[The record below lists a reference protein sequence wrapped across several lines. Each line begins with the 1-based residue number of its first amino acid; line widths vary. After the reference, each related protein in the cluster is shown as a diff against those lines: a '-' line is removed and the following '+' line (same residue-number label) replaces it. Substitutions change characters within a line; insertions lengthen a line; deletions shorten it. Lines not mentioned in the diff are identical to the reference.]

1 MFCNFLQERFPNKLF
16 FDDIFTEC
24 CRKLRELR
32 QIQHDCQRSVHYPE
46 FFSNILKCCEIKP
59 KNLHTVN
66 KISASYSAHKI
77 SGESSK
83 FNLMSYCYPTAPT
96 EAPHGEGAVGV
107 DAAAEVVDAKGGEAR
122 PDASDAPQTWVVYF
136 GHARLEGRRESFFQ
150 ATNQTPPFSIQFCK
164 VLLKIISQ
172 LYLFWF
178 FWHLLPNTLT
188 SDNHLG
194 FPALIFWQI
203 LKTICWFFNEK

>member
-1 MFCNFLQERFPNKLF
+1 MQHPFR
-16 FDDIFTEC
+16 DSAV
-24 CRKLRELR
+24 RRHRE
-32 QIQHDCQRSVHYPE
+32 
-46 FFSNILKCCEIKP
+46 
-59 KNLHTVN
+59 NLHTRDVLLDAGRGRAYVRVRGLREVELVMYGQRRAEAE
-66 KISASYSAHKI
+66 II
-77 SGESSK
+77 IDGELAVHPAVALGN
-83 FNLMSYCYPTAPT
+83 NLPESREPEHGKGAPAPT

-172 LYLFWF
+172 LYLF
-178 FWHLLPNTLT
+178 
-188 SDNHLG
+188 
-194 FPALIFWQI
+194 
-203 LKTICWFFNEK
+203 